1 MKCKCGRMA
10 QLIKRKTPEGMKSA
24 YFRIECGCGKKTPW
38 CCDDSPT
45 LRDYLNDCWKRIQ
58 EEE

>member
-1 MKCKCGRMA
+1 MA

-45 LRDYLNDCWKRIQ
+45 LRDYLNDCWINIQ